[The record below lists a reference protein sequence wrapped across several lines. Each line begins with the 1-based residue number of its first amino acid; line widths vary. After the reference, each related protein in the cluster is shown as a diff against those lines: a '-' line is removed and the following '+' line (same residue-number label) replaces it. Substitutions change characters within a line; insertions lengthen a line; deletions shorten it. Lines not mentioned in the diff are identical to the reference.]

1 MPNDT
6 MQASST
12 MPTTADPMRV
22 VDQSWSVTKRLDDL
36 QQGLTVALGALEE
49 LVRRRISSLVIRDDD
64 S

>member
-6 MQASST
+6 MQTSST
-12 MPTTADPMRV
+12 MSTAADPMTV
-22 VDQSWSVTKRLDDL
+22 VDQTWSVTKRLDDL
-36 QQGLTVALGALEE
+36 QQGLTVALGALED